1 MSLPTPPR
9 YVVLPAEVIEQAFVP
24 DKPRRALLASFIR
37 ILSLAWEAKYQQTPP
52 LPEDELIEFLKLSRR
67 QYFDQKADMELLG

>member
-9 YVVLPAEVIEQAFVP
+9 YVVIPEEVIEQAYAP

-37 ILSLAWEAKYQQTPP
+37 ILSLAWEAKYQNTPP
-52 LPEDELIEFLKLSRR
+52 LDELELMEFLKLTLN
-67 QYFDQKADMELLG
+67 Q